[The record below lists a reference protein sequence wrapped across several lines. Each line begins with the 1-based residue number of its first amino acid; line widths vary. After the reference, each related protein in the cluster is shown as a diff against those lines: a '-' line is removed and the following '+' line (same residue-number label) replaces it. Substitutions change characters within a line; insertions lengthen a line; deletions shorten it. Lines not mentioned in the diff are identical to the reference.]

1 MQLNPDICYQA
12 LLTHDRRFDGVFFV
26 GVKTTGIYCR
36 TVCPAKTPQLK
47 SCTFFSNAAL
57 AEKDGFRPCLRC
69 RPELAPGNGIM
80 DSVPRLA
87 AIAANRIE
95 DGALRDGTLDDLA
108 NDMGISS
115 RHLRRVIE
123 KEFGVSPIELAQTQ
137 RLLYAKRLLADTK
150 IPITEIAFASGFS
163 SVRRFNTL
171 LKERYG
177 LNPTD
182 IRKSTGRLR
191 TETADGT
198 NMSFIEPNILR
209 CEIHYTPPFDWKKTL
224 AFLKARS
231 TAGIEMVDEEKYFR
245 TASFGKHS
253 GWLIVEPSENENSL
267 SVSISESLAPA
278 FPSVVARVKRLFD
291 TFADPKVIADCLGD
305 LAQTT
310 PGIRV
315 PGSFDG
321 FEMAL
326 RAILGQQVSVAA
338 ATTLA
343 GRVAAKFG
351 AHIETPFEKLRLITP
366 NAEKLAKAEV
376 SEVTT
381 LGITTSRAETLLT
394 LARAVA
400 NGELSLE
407 PGADVERTIEKLVSM
422 KGIGEWTAHY
432 IAMRALSWPDAFP
445 HADLGIRKAM
455 NMTSKSELILA
466 SEKWRPWRSYAV
478 MQLWNSLPATT
489 PIAKENP
496 AARKTRLAKTVS
508 NKKPKTKV

>member
-36 TVCPAKTPQLK
+36 TVCPAKTPQFK
-47 SCTFFSNAAL
+47 SCSFYSNAAL
-57 AEKDGFRPCLRC
+57 AERDGFRPCLRC

-95 DGALRDGTLDDLA
+95 DGALRNGTLDDLA

-123 KEFGVSPIELAQTQ
+123 KEYGVSPIELAQTQ
-137 RLLYAKRLLADTK
+137 RLLYAKRLLADTQ

-163 SVRRFNTL
+163 SVRRFNAL
-171 LKERYG
+171 FKERYA

-182 IRKSTGRLR
+182 LRKSTRGFK
-191 TETADGT
+191 TGT
-198 NMSFIEPNILR
+198 SERAHPNSTDSNLLR
-209 CEIHYTPPFDWKKTL
+209 CEINYAPPFDWERTL
-224 AFLKARS
+224 SFMKARS
-231 TAGIEMVDEEKYFR
+231 TAGVETIEEHKYYR
-245 TASFGKHS
+245 TASFGKYK
-253 GWLIVEPSENENSL
+253 GWLTVAPSPQTDAL
-267 SVSISESLAPA
+267 CISISESLAPA

-291 TFADPKVIADCLGD
+291 TFADPIVISECLGE
-305 LAQTT
+305 LAEAS

-321 FEMAL
+321 FEMAV

-351 AHIETPFEKLRLITP
+351 AQIETPFEKLNLLTP
-366 NAEKLAKAEV
+366 TAEKLAAAEV
-376 SEVTT
+376 SDVIT
-381 LGITTSRAETLLT
+381 LGITTARAETLLN
-394 LARAVA
+394 LARGVT
-400 NGELSLE
+400 NGSLSLE
-407 PGADVERTIEKLVSM
+407 PGADVERTIETLQSI

-445 HADLGIRKAM
+445 HADLGIRKAL
-455 NMTSKSELILA
+455 NMTSKNELIAA

-478 MQLWNSLPATT
+478 MQLWNSLPAQA
-489 PIAKENP
+489 PIAKKKP
-496 AARKTRLAKTVS
+496 AARKTALAKTIS